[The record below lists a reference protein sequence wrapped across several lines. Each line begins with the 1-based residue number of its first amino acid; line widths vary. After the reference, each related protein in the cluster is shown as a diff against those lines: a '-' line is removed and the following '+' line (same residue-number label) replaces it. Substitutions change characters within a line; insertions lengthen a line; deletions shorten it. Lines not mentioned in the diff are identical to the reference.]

1 MSRLTLDPSTLRVE
15 SFEGVVPIIIGA
27 GGETYPD
34 CPTAT
39 GCTCVDACISI
50 VRPPCQE
57 TVAVAT
63 A

>member
-1 MSRLTLDPSTLRVE
+1 MSRLTLDPSTLAVE
-15 SFEGVVPIIIGA
+15 SFEGVVPVIIGT

-39 GCTCVDACISI
+39 GCTCVAACISI
-50 VRPPCQE
+50 VSPPCQE
-57 TVAVAT
+57 PVTIAT